1 MAGSR
6 VDHLR
11 LALGLA
17 RAWMTQRQPGASIA
31 DGQRLACRAWQA
43 PSASGVGLLH
53 LLSLS
58 TSLQNVLKWS
68 SIEVRGRHDCSK
80 HE

>member
-1 MAGSR
+1 MA
-6 VDHLR
+6 
-11 LALGLA
+11 A
-17 RAWMTQRQPGASIA
+17 GASIA

-43 PSASGVGLLH
+43 PSASGIVLLY

-58 TSLQNVLKWS
+58 DSLQNVLKWS